1 MYKAYT
7 AAGYSPSDT
16 VSAVNASLDKKAAV
30 SLLGGKDVTSH
41 SKIYYGFSYLGWL
54 LLILIILGVAPVL
67 QVFSREEIQKRIQ
80 CSAYKFNNFN
90 CELFLASIVTGLF
103 ICGII
108 FIAITII
115 FKGST
120 LSFAGSLY
128 ALNMI
133 CYMLV
138 SLSFAFLISKLTT
151 NDAIMN
157 MIANTISLG
166 MAFLCGIF
174 VPEEFL
180 GDNIIK
186 ISHFLPAYWYTQ
198 AVKNIDFHLQKS
210 LPDIFMCMGIQ
221 LLFALAIAII
231 AIRISKT
238 TLRHR

>member
-1 MYKAYT
+1 
-7 AAGYSPSDT
+7 
-16 VSAVNASLDKKAAV
+16 
-30 SLLGGKDVTSH
+30 
-41 SKIYYGFSYLGWL
+41 
-54 LLILIILGVAPVL
+54 
-67 QVFSREEIQKRIQ
+67 
-80 CSAYKFNNFN
+80 
-90 CELFLASIVTGLF
+90 
-103 ICGII
+103 
-108 FIAITII
+108 
-115 FKGST
+115 
-120 LSFAGSLY
+120 
-128 ALNMI
+128 
-133 CYMLV
+133 
-138 SLSFAFLISKLTT
+138 
-151 NDAIMN
+151 MN

-238 TLRHR
+238 TVRHR